1 MTSHGYIQFRNVVVT
16 VISGIENN
24 FKAMVKHNIV
34 IEYLLS
40 TTGKISI
47 GMIKTGLQSR
57 VWQK

>member
-1 MTSHGYIQFRNVVVT
+1 MTSHGYIQFRNMVVT

-40 TTGKISI
+40 TTRKISI
-47 GMIKTGLQSR
+47 GMIKT
-57 VWQK
+57 